1 MLKNNLFVFILF
13 FLVLISCEGPGE
25 GSWMKISGFT
35 QGTTYNITYLDTDST
50 DYREDID
57 SILAD
62 FDQSLSTYIPESLIS
77 KINQGDDIPALDA
90 MFIKCFNAARE
101 VYEQSDG
108 AFDITVAPLVNAWG
122 FGFTEK
128 ESVDSNLI
136 DSLLQFVGM
145 NKIALEDGQIRKST
159 EGVMIDMNGIA
170 QGYSV
175 DVISGF
181 LESMDIMD
189 YLVEIGG
196 EVRTHGLNSR
206 GSEWRVGI
214 DKPVEGLQ
222 LAGVELEAIIS
233 LSGMSLATSGNYRRF
248 YEMDGM
254 KYSHTI
260 DPATGYPVRHG
271 LLSATVLCDECMYA
285 DAYATTFMVMGIAY
299 AKSFLASRPDLEA
312 FLIYNSEKGEYIVWS
327 TPGLENMLERR
338 E

>member
-1 MLKNNLFVFILF
+1 MCRYLK
-13 FLVLISCEGPGE
+13 
-25 GSWMKISGFT
+25 
-35 QGTTYNITYLDTDST
+35 
-50 DYREDID
+50 
-57 SILAD
+57 
-62 FDQSLSTYIPESLIS
+62 
-77 KINQGDDIPALDA
+77 
-90 MFIKCFNAARE
+90 
-101 VYEQSDG
+101 